1 MPQKCACLRTPRRRS
16 RRPPPARRSWTT
28 TWTKMFRRRLS
39 QAGRRSAC
47 GGRRTWGSMTRRSA
61 ARLRLGSRER
71 RCRARKSMTT
81 GEAIAEIRRIGR
93 TCRGPKL
100 LTAEQQRPLLAQ
112 LATDLPGLIPRI
124 ASYRRMLRLA
134 PEFREELAAETLE
147 NAQAQETAV
156 PTIHAQTQ

>member
-1 MPQKCACLRTPRRRS
+1 
-16 RRPPPARRSWTT
+16 
-28 TWTKMFRRRLS
+28 
-39 QAGRRSAC
+39 
-47 GGRRTWGSMTRRSA
+47 
-61 ARLRLGSRER
+61 
-71 RCRARKSMTT
+71 MTT

-156 PTIHAQTQ
+156 PTIHAQTQEVIQSWAIRTIRASAADQGAACGYDFNEVVLCYPFDGQEREYRCPRCGLRGTFRSPHYDIAG